1 MEQRGN
7 SVHLKNLFCA
17 GILAGLSQLP
27 AALAASERP
36 DEVRIAVID
45 DVPSTT
51 AAVQILETAYQRL
64 DINMTT
70 LVAPSRRALLM
81 ADSGKLDGDLFRIET
96 VADGYPNLVRVGFP
110 LLKGKLHVVVRN
122 REIQELPESHAD
134 DPLKVAVRRGVIIAE
149 NTAKAL
155 GMEPIHAESYEQ
167 VRTLLEMRRVDL
179 AFVASIEGI
188 TPLVNS
194 EWHHLH
200 ILPEPVASFTLHHY
214 LNRHHVELAE
224 ELAEVLAQLEQE
236 GVRDQIL
243 RTVRGQQKDEEW

>member
-1 MEQRGN
+1 M
-7 SVHLKNLFCA
+7 HLKNLFCA

-27 AALAASERP
+27 AALTASERP

-51 AAVQILETAYQRL
+51 AAVQILKTAYQRL
-64 DINMTT
+64 EINMTT

-96 VADGYPNLVRVGFP
+96 VADGYPNLVRVDFP

-134 DPLKVAVRRGVIIAE
+134 DPLKVAVRRGIIIAE

-179 AFVASIEGI
+179 AFVASIAGI
-188 TPLVNS
+188 TPLVNPD
-194 EWHHLH
+194 WHHLH

>member
-110 LLKGKLHVVVRN
+110 LLKGKFHVVVRN

-134 DPLKVAVRRGVIIAE
+134 DPLKVAVRRGIIIAE